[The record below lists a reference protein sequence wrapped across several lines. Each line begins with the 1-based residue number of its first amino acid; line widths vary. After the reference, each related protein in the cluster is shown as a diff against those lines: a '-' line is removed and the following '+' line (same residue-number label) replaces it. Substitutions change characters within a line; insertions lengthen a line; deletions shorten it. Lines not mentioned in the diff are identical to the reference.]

1 MAWVGFIATFFV
13 IAGFILGVLFSDFD
27 DDDNDYLNKV

>member
-1 MAWVGFIATFFV
+1 MAWVGFIATFFAV
-13 IAGFILGVLFSDFD
+13 AGFALGVAFSIFD